1 MIPDS
6 FSNVSPVDVDPRDQL
21 LRPTVSNANVN
32 AAFVPPAPMTT
43 DSVLPPDVQT
53 PEPGATAE
61 NEQINAAL

>member
-6 FSNVSPVDVDPRDQL
+6 FSNVSPVDVDPRDAL
-21 LRPTVSNANVN
+21 LRPVGANVN
-32 AAFVPPAPMTT
+32 TAFVPPAPMTT

>member
-6 FSNVSPVDVDPRDQL
+6 FSNAAPVDADPRDVL
-21 LRPTVSNANVN
+21 LRPAGANVN
-32 AAFVPPAPMTT
+32 AVFVPPAPMTT
-43 DSVLPPDVQT
+43 DSVLPPDVQI